1 MASPATRS
9 AANFPR
15 ATSRAVR
22 KSSGSPSSQ
31 RPMVQTPC
39 AQSGRAAAVRRAS
52 PRTSAPVAAAGRSR
66 IRPAYVIWDSRGADS
81 TGRRPAGGRSP
92 RRAPSRSAAPGSTW
106 RASAADCRRGRP
118 PRCSR
123 DRSACPRPS
132 RAAWSGAPPLR
143 GGGGNTPAAGIFP
156 PPPRRGG
163 APDHAAREGLGHALR
178 SREQRGGRPRR
189 QSAAEARQV
198 EPGAADRD
206 GARRGLLPPAGRR
219 PVESA
224 PRESQMTYAG
234 RILLRPAA
242 ATGALVLGLAL
253 RTAAARPD
261 WAHGV
266 WTIGLWLLGLPLL
279 FRTAR
284 DVARGKF
291 AADLVAGL
299 AIVAA
304 MALDQPFAGLVIVV
318 MQTSG
323 EALEHYAERRASAAV
338 RALEAEAP
346 RQAHRLDGQRASDI
360 AVEAIAVGDR
370 LLIRPGEMVPCDG
383 VVESGSSQV
392 DASRLT
398 GEPLPLT
405 AREGVELPSGAL
417 NLDGPLVVRA
427 TARAEASLYARIVQ
441 LVRTAQASKAP
452 LQRVADRYAVWF
464 TPLTLAVA
472 AAAYF
477 VSGDPLRVLAVLVVA
492 TPCPL
497 ILATPVAII
506 GGINRAA
513 RRQIIVRHGGALE
526 ALAAV
531 DTVVFDKT
539 GTLTVGRPEVS
550 VVDAVP
556 PFDERSVLRLA
567 GSVEQGSG
575 HLLARSLV
583 EGAER
588 RGIDLPPPA
597 RVTAA
602 AGGRAAGHRPPP
614 PGGRHRGG
622 GPRRVG
628 SGGGAPRHG
637 RRLLAA
643 PGAGAR
649 GRRGARCPAQRR
661 CRAPR
666 LRGGGRRGGGHGHL
680 CRSAPSRRPGRDR
693 GAPPPWA
700 PASGPALGRPRCKR
714 RGGGA

>member
-1 MASPATRS
+1 
-9 AANFPR
+9 
-15 ATSRAVR
+15 
-22 KSSGSPSSQ
+22 
-31 RPMVQTPC
+31 
-39 AQSGRAAAVRRAS
+39 
-52 PRTSAPVAAAGRSR
+52 
-66 IRPAYVIWDSRGADS
+66 
-81 TGRRPAGGRSP
+81 
-92 RRAPSRSAAPGSTW
+92 
-106 RASAADCRRGRP
+106 
-118 PRCSR
+118 
-123 DRSACPRPS
+123 
-132 RAAWSGAPPLR
+132 
-143 GGGGNTPAAGIFP
+143 
-156 PPPRRGG
+156 
-163 APDHAAREGLGHALR
+163 
-178 SREQRGGRPRR
+178 
-189 QSAAEARQV
+189 
-198 EPGAADRD
+198 
-206 GARRGLLPPAGRR
+206 
-219 PVESA
+219 
-224 PRESQMTYAG
+224 MTYAG

-318 MQTSG
+318 MQTGG

-398 GEPLPLT
+398 GEPLPVT

-588 RGIDLPPPA
+588 RGIDLPSPVSVTEA
-597 RVTAA
+597 AGRGVWGAVEGHRVTVGAFSLLREREPAAAQVLDAMHNGDAALRAFVAVDGAA
-602 AGGRAAGHRPPP
+602 AGTVTYADRLRPDARAVIAALHRL
-614 PGGRHRGG
+614 GL
-622 GPRRVG
+622 RRVALL
-628 SGGGAPRHG
+628 SGDHAANVEAVAREVGIDDVASDLLPEDKVRHIQ
-637 RRLLAA
+637 RLAG
-643 PGAGAR
+643 PGAGRHVLMVGDGTNDA
-649 GRRGARCPAQRR
+649 PALST
-661 CRAPR
+661 AAVG
-666 LRGGGRRGGGHGHL
+666 LALAAHGGGIAAEASDVVVL
-680 CRSAPSRRPGRDR
+680 VDDLGRVPEAVAIGQR
-693 GAPPPWA
+693 TLRVARQSILAGLGLSGAA
-700 PASGPALGRPRCKR
+700 MVVAALGYLVPAV
-714 RGGGA
+714 GALLQEAIDVAVILNALRAARS